1 VEEYYLIAKII
12 SLYGNKG
19 SVKIASYSDFPDRF
33 FKLDKVFI
41 DFFGAKKVFT
51 VESVEQE
58 NDSFILKFKNFDTKA
73 DSEVLI
79 GKEIYVDS
87 LNLVELP
94 ADTFFIHDL
103 IGTEVFMNGNSIGKI
118 TDVITLPSN
127 DVYVI
132 NNNNGEEL
140 LIPALKSVL
149 KSFDAEKKIM
159 ILNPDSV
166 VFDDDEN

>member
-1 VEEYYLIAKII
+1 M
-12 SLYGNKG
+12 
-19 SVKIASYSDFPDRF
+19 
-33 FKLDKVFI
+33 
-41 DFFGAKKVFT
+41 
-51 VESVEQE
+51 
-58 NDSFILKFKNFDTKA
+58 
-73 DSEVLI
+73 
-79 GKEIYVDS
+79 DS

>member
-1 VEEYYLIAKII
+1 
-12 SLYGNKG
+12 
-19 SVKIASYSDFPDRF
+19 
-33 FKLDKVFI
+33 
-41 DFFGAKKVFT
+41 
-51 VESVEQE
+51 
-58 NDSFILKFKNFDTKA
+58 
-73 DSEVLI
+73 
-79 GKEIYVDS
+79 
-87 LNLVELP
+87 
-94 ADTFFIHDL
+94 
-103 IGTEVFMNGNSIGKI
+103 MNGNSIGKI

-127 DVYVI
+127 DAYVI